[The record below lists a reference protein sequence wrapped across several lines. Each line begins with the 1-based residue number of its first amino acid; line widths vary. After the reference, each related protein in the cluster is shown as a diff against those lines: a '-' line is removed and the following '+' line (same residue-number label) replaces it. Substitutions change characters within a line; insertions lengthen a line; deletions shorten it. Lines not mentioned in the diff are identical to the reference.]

1 MISASVLF
9 QRPIERPTLIVGVG
23 ASLLVVSS
31 AWISPLLMPI
41 VAGILLLAAIS
52 LRHPWLGVALL
63 VASVPIQQIGAV
75 AGLTATRAALI
86 IALATWA
93 AALLVQ
99 REPVRGT
106 RLMIPFLVLIVWMI
120 ATIPVARDPR
130 ASGAEVFR
138 WVIAL
143 IAFMLAMQ
151 FLADSPRRR
160 LILFILVIA
169 LVGAL
174 EAMAGTVLGLIGF
187 GPASF
192 AVAGSISRAYGSF
205 GRPNSFAGY
214 LEISLF
220 PALWLGVYMLTV
232 SWSRARRYREARLGG
247 FAASRSERWELARA
261 VALAVVLGGSAGVML
276 LGVLISFSRG
286 AWVGVAAGLGI
297 SGLLAL
303 RRRIVIALA
312 LAPAAVLVL
321 GLVVMT
327 VAPTTLTGRLA
338 SIADEARPFD
348 ASSIPITPDNFAVVE
363 RMAHWQAGWHMFED
377 HPLTGVGI
385 GNFNARYPDYFVRTE
400 FRFSQGHAHNYYIHT
415 LAETGIIGLIAY
427 LTTAT
432 GFLVLAVIVALR
444 STDAMARF
452 VALGSAGTMTAVYV
466 HNVFENLHVLNL
478 GILISVTWA
487 MSVVAHRMW
496 RRSDPDV
503 TDVHEID

>member
-106 RLMIPFLVLIVWMI
+106 RLMVPFLVLIVWMI

-205 GRPNSFAGY
+205 GRPNSFAG
-214 LEISLF
+214 
-220 PALWLGVYMLTV
+220 
-232 SWSRARRYREARLGG
+232 
-247 FAASRSERWELARA
+247 
-261 VALAVVLGGSAGVML
+261 
-276 LGVLISFSRG
+276 
-286 AWVGVAAGLGI
+286 
-297 SGLLAL
+297 
-303 RRRIVIALA
+303 
-312 LAPAAVLVL
+312 
-321 GLVVMT
+321 
-327 VAPTTLTGRLA
+327 
-338 SIADEARPFD
+338 
-348 ASSIPITPDNFAVVE
+348 
-363 RMAHWQAGWHMFED
+363 
-377 HPLTGVGI
+377 
-385 GNFNARYPDYFVRTE
+385 
-400 FRFSQGHAHNYYIHT
+400 
-415 LAETGIIGLIAY
+415 
-427 LTTAT
+427 
-432 GFLVLAVIVALR
+432 
-444 STDAMARF
+444 
-452 VALGSAGTMTAVYV
+452 
-466 HNVFENLHVLNL
+466 
-478 GILISVTWA
+478 
-487 MSVVAHRMW
+487 
-496 RRSDPDV
+496 
-503 TDVHEID
+503 

>member
-1 MISASVLF
+1 MLF
-9 QRPIERPTLIVGVG
+9 QRPIERPTLIVGAG
-23 ASLLVVSS
+23 ASLLVVAS

-338 SIADEARPFD
+338 SIADEARP
-348 ASSIPITPDNFAVVE
+348 
-363 RMAHWQAGWHMFED
+363 
-377 HPLTGVGI
+377 
-385 GNFNARYPDYFVRTE
+385 
-400 FRFSQGHAHNYYIHT
+400 
-415 LAETGIIGLIAY
+415 
-427 LTTAT
+427 
-432 GFLVLAVIVALR
+432 
-444 STDAMARF
+444 
-452 VALGSAGTMTAVYV
+452 
-466 HNVFENLHVLNL
+466 
-478 GILISVTWA
+478 
-487 MSVVAHRMW
+487 
-496 RRSDPDV
+496 
-503 TDVHEID
+503 